1 MANKDAAFGLR
12 AIGKVGQ
19 NRDNQGLSEYSIAA
33 KSSAIYQND
42 PVKALATG
50 YIGVAGAGGNLL
62 GSLNGVFYTD
72 SSNSKPTWANHL
84 AASNAATDIVG
95 FVSDDPYERFE
106 IQSSTTLPIEDINLN
121 ADLATYVAGSSPNYI
136 SKVEVDTGTMVSTA
150 AQIRV
155 IGVTKDD
162 ENNQLANATTYAAN
176 VNVVGIINEHN
187 LSKNQHRG
195 QVHSERRVI

>member
-33 KSSAIYQND
+33 NSTAIYQND
-42 PVKALATG
+42 PVQALATG

-84 AASNAATDIVG
+84 EASNAATDIVG

-106 IQSSTTLPIEDINLN
+106 IQSSTTLAIANINLN
-121 ADLATYVAGSSPNYI
+121 ADLATYAAGSSPNYI
-136 SKVEVDTGTMVSTA
+136 SKVEVNTGAMVSTA

-162 ENNQLANATTYAAN
+162 NNNQKASATQYAAN
-176 VNVVGIINEHN
+176 VNVIGIINEHN
-187 LSKNQHRG
+187 LKTTSG
-195 QVHSERRVI
+195 I

>member
-1 MANKDAAFGLR
+1 MATNVDNAFGLR

-33 KSSAIYQND
+33 SSSAIYQND
-42 PVKALATG
+42 PVQALATG
-50 YIGVAGAGGNLL
+50 YIGVGGAGGNLL

-72 SSNSKPTWANHL
+72 SSTSKPTWANHL
-84 AASNAATDIVG
+84 EASNTATDIVG

-106 IQSSTTLPIEDINLN
+106 IQSSTTLPIANINLN
-121 ADLATYVAGSSPNYI
+121 ADLATYAAGSSPNYI
-136 SKVEVDTGTMVSTA
+136 SAVEVDTGTMVSTA

-162 ENNQLANATTYAAN
+162 DNNNLANATTYAAN

-187 LSKNQHRG
+187 LKTTTG
-195 QVHSERRVI
+195 I

>member
-33 KSSAIYQND
+33 NSTAIYQND
-42 PVKALATG
+42 PVQALASG
-50 YIGVAGAGGNLL
+50 YIGVGGAGGNLL

-72 SSNSKPTWANHL
+72 SSTSKPSWANHL
-84 AASNAATDIVG
+84 EASNAATDIVG

-121 ADLATYVAGSSPNYI
+121 ADLATYVAGSSPNFI
-136 SKVEVDTGTMVSTA
+136 SAVEVDTGSMVSTT

-187 LSKNQHRG
+187 YKTVSG
-195 QVHSERRVI
+195 I

>member
-19 NRDNQGLSEYSIAA
+19 NRDNQGLSEYSIAVN
-33 KSSAIYQND
+33 STAIYQND
-42 PVKALATG
+42 PVKALASG

-84 AASNAATDIVG
+84 EASNAATDIVG

-106 IQSSTTLPIEDINLN
+106 IQSSTTLAIENINLN

-187 LSKNQHRG
+187 LKTTSG
-195 QVHSERRVI
+195 I